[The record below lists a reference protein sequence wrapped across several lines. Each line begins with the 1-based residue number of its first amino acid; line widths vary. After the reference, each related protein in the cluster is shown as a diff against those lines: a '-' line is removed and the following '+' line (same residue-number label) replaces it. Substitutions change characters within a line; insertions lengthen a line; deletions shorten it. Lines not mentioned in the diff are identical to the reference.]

1 VEDVR
6 IEELLELPQLN
17 AKGGIAAAEA
27 YAWHKDMLERDFAR
41 YDPRVGNRILG
52 GRQQSAADYIGL
64 LTARSRIGEAA
75 DMATAP
81 YDAIVMP
88 TCAIVAPPISA
99 FEADEDYLR
108 LNFSLLRNTAVANFL
123 DRCAISLPCHEPG
136 AAPVGFML
144 MGEHGGDEDLFS
156 VAQAVERVLDR
167 ARGAA

>member
-1 VEDVR
+1 
-6 IEELLELPQLN
+6 
-17 AKGGIAAAEA
+17 
-27 YAWHKDMLERDFAR
+27 MLEESADQ

-52 GRQQSAADYIGL
+52 GRNQTAADYIRL
-64 LTARSRIGEAA
+64 LQARARIAEAA
-75 DMATAP
+75 DAVTHP

-88 TCAIVAPPISA
+88 TCSIVAPPAAA

-108 LNFSLLRNTAVANFL
+108 LNFSLLRNTAVGNFL

-156 VAQAVERVLDR
+156 VAKAVERVLDR